1 VKLYPSQR
9 GARMRTLTSD
19 LLALLLVVL
28 FGVLG
33 LKVHDAV
40 DALAVL
46 GTGVKDAG
54 GAVTEGFGAAGDAV
68 SGAPVVGDELG
79 DALGE
84 AGEATGGPVEE
95 AGREG
100 EEAVHDLALL
110 LGLLVFLLP
119 TAVYLWQVAPRR
131 LRQIRTLSAASRAL
145 AGDMT
150 PARRQALA
158 MRAAF
163 GLPFGRLLR
172 HTPDPVGDLV
182 KDRYDPLLEAL
193 YEDAEMRSPVDG

>member
-1 VKLYPSQR
+1 VKIYPSQPA
-9 GARMRTLTSD
+9 ARVRTLTSD
-19 LLALLLVVL
+19 LLALLLILL

-40 DALAVL
+40 DELAVL

-54 GAVTEGFGAAGDAV
+54 SAVTEGFGAAGDAV
-68 SGAPVVGDELG
+68 SGAPVVGDDLG
-79 DALGE
+79 EALGE

-100 EEAVHDLALL
+100 EEAVHDLALF

-119 TAVYLWQVAPRR
+119 TAVYVWQVAPRR
-131 LRQIRTLSAASRAL
+131 LQQIRMLSAASRAL
-145 AGDMT
+145 SGELT

-172 HTPDPVGDLV
+172 HTPDPIGDLV
-182 KDRYDPLLEAL
+182 TDRYEPLLEAL
-193 YEDAEMRSPVDG
+193 YEDAEMRPR

>member
-9 GARMRTLTSD
+9 GARIRTLTSD
-19 LLALLLVVL
+19 LLALLLIVL

-46 GTGVKDAG
+46 GTGVEDAG

-131 LRQIRTLSAASRAL
+131 LGQIRTLSAASRAL
-145 AGDMT
+145 RGEMT

-172 HTPDPVGDLV
+172 YTPDPIGDLV

-193 YEDAEMRSPVDG
+193 YEEAEMRAP

>member
-1 VKLYPSQR
+1 
-9 GARMRTLTSD
+9 MRTLASD
-19 LLALLLVVL
+19 LLALLLIAL
-28 FGVLG
+28 FAVLG
-33 LKVHDAV
+33 LQVHDAV
-40 DALAVL
+40 DELAVL

-54 GAVTEGFGAAGDAV
+54 GAVTTGFDDAGDAV
-68 SGAPVVGDELG
+68 SGVPLVGDELG
-79 DALGE
+79 EALSE

-110 LGLLVFLLP
+110 LALLVFLLP
-119 TAVYLWQVAPRR
+119 TGVYLWQVAPRR
-131 LRQIRTLSAASRAL
+131 LRQIKTLSEASRAL
-145 AGDMT
+145 GGELT

-172 HTPDPVGDLV
+172 HTPDPIGDLV
-182 KDRYDPLLEAL
+182 QDRYDRLLEAL
-193 YEDAEMRSPVDG
+193 YEEAELRAPR

>member
-1 VKLYPSQR
+1 
-9 GARMRTLTSD
+9 MRTLTSD
-19 LLALLLVVL
+19 LLAVLLIAL

-54 GAVTEGFGAAGDAV
+54 SAVTDGFGAAGDAV
-68 SGAPVVGDELG
+68 SGAPLVGDELG

-84 AGEATGGPVEE
+84 AGAATGGPVEE
-95 AGREG
+95 AGEDG

-119 TAVYLWQVAPRR
+119 TGVYLWQVAPRR
-131 LRQIRTLSAASRAL
+131 LRQIRMLSAASRAL
-145 AGDMT
+145 RGEMT

-163 GLPFGRLLR
+163 GLPFGTLLK
-172 HTPDPVGDLV
+172 HTQDPIGDLV
-182 KDRYDPLLEAL
+182 TDRYDPLLEAL
-193 YEDAEMRSPVDG
+193 YDEAELRAP

>member
-1 VKLYPSQR
+1 VKIYPSQPA
-9 GARMRTLTSD
+9 ARVRTLTSD
-19 LLALLLVVL
+19 LLALLLILL

-40 DALAVL
+40 DELAVL

-54 GAVTEGFGAAGDAV
+54 SAVTEGFGAAGDAV
-68 SGAPVVGDELG
+68 SGAPVVGDDLG
-79 DALGE
+79 EALGE

-119 TAVYLWQVAPRR
+119 TAVYVWQVAPRR
-131 LRQIRTLSAASRAL
+131 LQQIRMLSAASRAL
-145 AGDMT
+145 SGELT

-172 HTPDPVGDLV
+172 HTPDPIGDLV
-182 KDRYDPLLEAL
+182 TDRYEPLLEAL
-193 YEDAEMRSPVDG
+193 YEDAEMRPR

>member
-1 VKLYPSQR
+1 VR
-9 GARMRTLTSD
+9 
-19 LLALLLVVL
+19 
-28 FGVLG
+28 
-33 LKVHDAV
+33 HHAV
-40 DALAVL
+40 ELEP
-46 GTGVKDAG
+46 GQ
-54 GAVTEGFGAAGDAV
+54 
-68 SGAPVVGDELG
+68 LG

-119 TAVYLWQVAPRR
+119 TGVYLWQVAPRR
-131 LRQIRTLSAASRAL
+131 IGQIRALSAASRAL
-145 AGDMT
+145 RGELT

-163 GLPFGRLLR
+163 GLPFARLLR
-172 HTPDPVGDLV
+172 HTPDPIGDLV
-182 KDRYDPLLEAL
+182 KDRYEPLLEAL
-193 YEDAEMRSPVDG
+193 FEDAELRPR

>member
-1 VKLYPSQR
+1 MRLYPSR
-9 GARMRTLTSD
+9 AGARTRTLTGD
-19 LLALLLVVL
+19 LLALLLIVL

-40 DALAVL
+40 DELAVL

-54 GAVTEGFGAAGDAV
+54 GAVTTGFGEAGEAV
-68 SGAPVVGDELG
+68 SGAPLVGDDLD
-79 DALGE
+79 DALSE

-119 TAVYLWQVAPRR
+119 TGVYLWQVAPRR
-131 LRQIRTLSAASRAL
+131 VRQVRALSEASRAL
-145 AGDMT
+145 SGELT

-172 HTPDPVGDLV
+172 HTPDPIGDLV

-193 YEDAEMRSPVDG
+193 YEDVELRAP

>member
-1 VKLYPSQR
+1 VKLYPSQPA
-9 GARMRTLTSD
+9 ARRRTLASD
-19 LLALLLVVL
+19 VLALLLVVL

-33 LKVHDAV
+33 LKVYDTV
-40 DALAVL
+40 DELAVL

-68 SGAPVVGDELG
+68 SAAPLVGDELG
-79 DALGE
+79 EALGE

-100 EEAVHDLALL
+100 EDAVHDLALL

-131 LRQIRTLSAASRAL
+131 LRQIRALSATSRAL
-145 AGDMT
+145 SGEMT

-163 GLPFGRLLR
+163 GLPFGQLLR
-172 HTPDPVGDLV
+172 HTPDPIGDLV
-182 KDRYDPLLEAL
+182 SDRYDPLLAAL
-193 YEDAEMRSPVDG
+193 YEDTEMQAR

>member
-1 VKLYPSQR
+1 VKLYPSQPA
-9 GARMRTLTSD
+9 ARRRTLTSD
-19 LLALLLVVL
+19 LLALLLIGL
-28 FGVLG
+28 FAVIG

-40 DALAVL
+40 DQLAVL

-54 GAVTEGFGAAGDAV
+54 GAVTDGFGAAGEAV
-68 SGAPVVGDELG
+68 SGAPLVGEELG

-119 TAVYLWQVAPRR
+119 TTVYVWQVGPRR
-131 LRQIRTLSAASRAL
+131 LRQIRTLSDTSRAL
-145 AGDMT
+145 SGEMT

-163 GLPFGRLLR
+163 GLPFARLLR
-172 HTPDPVGDLV
+172 HTPDPIGDFV

-193 YEDAEMRSPVDG
+193 YEDAEMRTP

>member
-1 VKLYPSQR
+1 
-9 GARMRTLTSD
+9 MRTLTSD
-19 LLALLLVVL
+19 LLALLLIVL
-28 FGVLG
+28 FAVLG

-46 GTGVKDAG
+46 GEGVGDAG
-54 GAVTEGFGAAGDAV
+54 GAVTDGFGAAGDAV
-68 SGAPVVGDELG
+68 SGTPVVGDELG
-79 DALGE
+79 DALSE

-119 TAVYLWQVAPRR
+119 TGVYLWQVAPRR
-131 LRQIRTLSAASRAL
+131 IGQIRALSAASRAL
-145 AGDMT
+145 RGELT
-150 PARRQALA
+150 PARQQALA

-163 GLPFGRLLR
+163 GLPFARLLR
-172 HTPDPVGDLV
+172 HTPDPIGDLV
-182 KDRYDPLLEAL
+182 KDRYEPLLEAL
-193 YEDAEMRSPVDG
+193 FEDAELRPR

>member
-1 VKLYPSQR
+1 VKLYPSQPA
-9 GARMRTLTSD
+9 ARRRTLTSD
-19 LLALLLVVL
+19 LLALLLIGL
-28 FGVLG
+28 FAVIG

-40 DALAVL
+40 DQLAVL

-54 GAVTEGFGAAGDAV
+54 GAVTDGFGAAGEAV
-68 SGAPVVGDELG
+68 SGAPLVGDELG

-119 TAVYLWQVAPRR
+119 TAVYVWQVGPRR
-131 LRQIRTLSAASRAL
+131 LRQIRTLSDTSRAL
-145 AGDMT
+145 SGEMT

-163 GLPFGRLLR
+163 GLPFARLLR
-172 HTPDPVGDLV
+172 HTPDPIGDFV

-193 YEDAEMRSPVDG
+193 YEDAEMRTP

>member
-1 VKLYPSQR
+1 MKLYPSQPA
-9 GARMRTLTSD
+9 ARRRTLTSD
-19 LLALLLVVL
+19 LLALLLIGL
-28 FGVLG
+28 FAVIG

-40 DALAVL
+40 DQLAVL

-54 GAVTEGFGAAGDAV
+54 GAVTEGFGAAGEAV
-68 SGAPVVGDELG
+68 SGAPLVGDELG
-79 DALGE
+79 EALGE

-119 TAVYLWQVAPRR
+119 TAVYVWQVGPRR
-131 LRQIRTLSAASRAL
+131 LRQIRTLSDTSRAL
-145 AGDMT
+145 SGEMT

-163 GLPFGRLLR
+163 GLPFARLLR
-172 HTPDPVGDLV
+172 HTPDPIGDFV

-193 YEDAEMRSPVDG
+193 YEDAEMRTP

>member
-1 VKLYPSQR
+1 
-9 GARMRTLTSD
+9 MRALTSD
-19 LLALLLVVL
+19 LLALLLIVL
-28 FGVLG
+28 FAFLG
-33 LKVHDAV
+33 LKVHNAV

-46 GTGVKDAG
+46 GEGVGDAG
-54 GAVTEGFGAAGDAV
+54 GAVTDGFRAAGDAV
-68 SGAPVVGDELG
+68 SGTPVVGDELG
-79 DALGE
+79 DALGD

-119 TAVYLWQVAPRR
+119 TGVYLWQVAPRR
-131 LRQIRTLSAASRAL
+131 IAQIRALSAASRAL
-145 AGDMT
+145 RGELT

-163 GLPFGRLLR
+163 GLPFARLLR
-172 HTPDPVGDLV
+172 HTPDPIGDLV
-182 KDRYDPLLEAL
+182 KDRYEPLLEAL
-193 YEDAEMRSPVDG
+193 FEDAELRAR

>member
-1 VKLYPSQR
+1 VNLYPSQPA
-9 GARMRTLTSD
+9 ARRRTLTSD
-19 LLALLLVVL
+19 LLALLLILL

-33 LKVHDAV
+33 LQVYEAV
-40 DALAVL
+40 DELAVL

-119 TAVYLWQVAPRR
+119 TGVYVWQVGPRR
-131 LRQIRTLSAASRAL
+131 IRQVRTLSATARAFSGEL
-145 AGDMT
+145 T

-172 HTPDPVGDLV
+172 HTPDPIGDLV

-193 YEDAEMRSPVDG
+193 YEDAEMRRP

>member
-1 VKLYPSQR
+1 VKLYPTQT
-9 GARMRTLTSD
+9 GARVRTLTSD
-19 LLALLLVVL
+19 LLALLLIVL

-46 GTGVKDAG
+46 GTGVGDAG
-54 GAVTEGFGAAGDAV
+54 AAVTDGFGAAGEAV

-110 LGLLVFLLP
+110 LGLVVFLLP
-119 TAVYLWQVAPRR
+119 TGVYLSQVGPRR

-145 AGDMT
+145 RGELT

-172 HTPDPVGDLV
+172 HTPDPIGDLV

-193 YEDAEMRSPVDG
+193 YEDAELRAR

>member
-1 VKLYPSQR
+1 MRLYPSQPGPR
-9 GARMRTLTSD
+9 ARTLAGD
-19 LLALLLVVL
+19 ALAILLILLFAL
-28 FGVLG
+28 LG

-40 DALAVL
+40 DDIAVL

-54 GAVTEGFGAAGDAV
+54 GAVIEGFGSAGDAV
-68 SGAPVVGDELG
+68 SGAPLIGDELG
-79 DALGE
+79 DALRD

-95 AGREG
+95 AGSEG

-110 LGLLVFLLP
+110 LGLLVFGLP
-119 TAVYLWQVAPRR
+119 TAVYLWQAAPRR
-131 LRQIRTLSAASRAL
+131 LRQIRTLNAASRAL
-145 AGDMT
+145 RGELT

-172 HTPDPVGDLV
+172 HTPDPIGDLV
-182 KDRYDPLLEAL
+182 KDRYEPLIEAL
-193 YEDAEMRSPVDG
+193 YEDAELRPP